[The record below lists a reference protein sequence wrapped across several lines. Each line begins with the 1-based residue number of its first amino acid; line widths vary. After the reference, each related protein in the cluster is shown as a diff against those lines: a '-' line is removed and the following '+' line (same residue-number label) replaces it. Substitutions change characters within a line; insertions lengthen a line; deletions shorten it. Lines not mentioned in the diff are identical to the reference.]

1 MTHQNLWAPWR
12 IDYIRQIEANP
23 PESSRGSA
31 CFLCDAA
38 GVVNDER
45 EMQHRLMLLND
56 HRGMILLNRF
66 PYTNGHLLVA
76 PRDHVGDLTDLTAE
90 QRHGIMDLIVLA
102 ERVLQRA
109 LNPQGMNVGMNLGR
123 CAGAGLP
130 GHVHVHV
137 LPRWNGDT
145 NFMQTVGQVRVI
157 PEALETSYANL
168 RATLQQLDG

>member
-23 PESSRGSA
+23 PESTTGSG

-38 GVVNDER
+38 SQKPDPALMRERLILLSDE
-45 EMQHRLMLLND
+45 
-56 HRGMILLNRF
+56 RGMILLNRF
-66 PYTNGHLLVA
+66 PYTNGHLLIA
-76 PRDHVGDLTDLTAE
+76 PRDHVADLTDLTTQ
-90 QRHGIMDLIVLA
+90 QRHDIMDLTVLA
-102 ERVLQRA
+102 EKLLRTA
-109 LNPQGMNVGMNLGR
+109 LNPQGMNVGLNLGR

-145 NFMQTVGQVRVI
+145 NFMQTIGRIRVI
-157 PEALETSYANL
+157 PEALDVSYNNL
-168 RATLQQLDG
+168 LTKLQSITA